1 MAGPGKAL
9 TFLDLMGQVGAGTRA
24 IANLPG
30 AKRIPESFAKAQRGM
45 TPAEVIEQYNK
56 AQMFGKDPTTGEVR
70 QLQQTPKLPD
80 PFNSLSV
87 SDRARM
93 VQGKLPL
100 ERGVKQRVYNPS
112 SPYTTLSE
120 FSLYP
125 DRDIVF
131 GGSTP
136 EELYHL
142 MYNRAEDAQARR
154 PVPDEVG
161 VYDIGALDAG
171 EGMGAMQYAAL
182 YDQLRA
188 AGAFSGP
195 TALTDINELRR
206 LGNVMSYGLRHG
218 DYENI
223 APVISRMN
231 RSPQLFSRAENAD
244 WMARPMMEVLQQGR
258 GDPLFEQAVALRPQH
273 MTQMTPD
280 QITGTLG
287 FKESQLTR
295 IAGPVREPVMLEPG
309 DLFELRHLAIPA
321 LTDPN
326 AYGIQRGIGPN
337 TLGRAATVEQLIEK
351 ILAGRTGEEAA
362 EEILNQSKRR
372 GMNLEEGYKG
382 RYKDGG
388 SVALFSGGGKAKKTV
403 AEMASELATKGVK
416 TPDMSRR
423 KFMSLGNALGS
434 SSTTPNLPVTAAEAA
449 RMSQDPAISAIEKIA
464 AAPVTRRQ
472 VIQGAL
478 AQGAQQMVPGIS
490 PASVMSRAID
500 AATSAPRV
508 ANTIPGLVAQGLN
521 MKLKGQ
527 ELVDFV
533 NKSLRPDDVN
543 TPESIEF
550 STELLASNINRP
562 EPEIDMYYD
571 YDPSAIRLQVITD
584 QLFPEAKR
592 TPSGMA
598 LRPTL
603 REVRE
608 HNPEG
613 YGRLVKSASKLRD
626 RIAEDLADE

>member
-1 MAGPGKAL
+1 MAGPSKAL

-56 AQMFGKDPTTGEVR
+56 AQMFGKDPTTGVVR
-70 QLQQTPKLPD
+70 QLQQTPRLPD
-80 PFNSLSV
+80 PFDSLSV

-131 GGSTP
+131 GGSLTTP
-136 EELYHL
+136 EELYHR

-223 APVISRMN
+223 APVISAMN
-231 RSPQLFSRAENAD
+231 RSPQLFHRAEHAD
-244 WMARPMMEVLQQGR
+244 WLARPLMDILQQGK
-258 GDPLFEQAVALRPQH
+258 GSPIFDQAVALKPVDLAD
-273 MTQMTPD
+273 MTPD
-280 QITGTLG
+280 QITGVLG
-287 FKESQLTR
+287 LKEAQLNR
-295 IAGPVREPVMLEPG
+295 IAGPVREPIMLEAADPG
-309 DLFELRHLAIPA
+309 LLRHLAVPA

-326 AYGIQRGIGPN
+326 AYGIQKGIGPN

-351 ILAGRTGEEAA
+351 ILAGRTGEEAT

-372 GMNLEEGYKG
+372 GMNLEEGFKG
-382 RYKDGG
+382 RYKQGG
-388 SVALFSGGGKAKKTV
+388 
-403 AEMASELATKGVK
+403 LA
-416 TPDMSRR
+416 R
-423 KFMSLGNALGS
+423 
-434 SSTTPNLPVTAAEAA
+434 AA
-449 RMSQDPAISAIEKIA
+449 II
-464 AAPVTRRQ
+464 
-472 VIQGAL
+472 G
-478 AQGAQQMVPGIS
+478 
-490 PASVMSRAID
+490 
-500 AATSAPRV
+500 
-508 ANTIPGLVAQGLN
+508 
-521 MKLKGQ
+521 
-527 ELVDFV
+527 
-533 NKSLRPDDVN
+533 
-543 TPESIEF
+543 
-550 STELLASNINRP
+550 
-562 EPEIDMYYD
+562 
-571 YDPSAIRLQVITD
+571 
-584 QLFPEAKR
+584 
-592 TPSGMA
+592 
-598 LRPTL
+598 
-603 REVRE
+603 
-608 HNPEG
+608 
-613 YGRLVKSASKLRD
+613 
-626 RIAEDLADE
+626 

>member
-56 AQMFGKDPTTGEVR
+56 AQMFGKDPITGEVR
-70 QLQQTPKLPD
+70 ELRQTPELGSRPT
-80 PFNSLSV
+80 LSS
-87 SDRARM
+87 SDSSRM
-93 VQGKLPL
+93 RRGKLPL
-100 ERGVKQRVYNPS
+100 EVGVKQRVINPS
-112 SPYTTLSE
+112 RPLDTLSQ
-120 FSLYP
+120 FSLSP
-125 DRDIVF
+125 DQDVIF
-131 GGSTP
+131 SSSTP
-136 EELYHL
+136 EELYHR
-142 MYNRAEDAQARR
+142 MYNRAEDAQALR

-223 APVISRMN
+223 APVISRYN
-231 RSPQLFSRAENAD
+231 RSPQLFGRAENAD

-287 FKESQLTR
+287 FKESQLAR

-309 DLFELRHLAIPA
+309 DPGLLRHLAIPA
-321 LTDPN
+321 LTDLN
-326 AYGIQRGIGPN
+326 AFGMQRGIGPN

-382 RYKDGG
+382 RYKQGG
-388 SVALFSGGGKAKKTV
+388 
-403 AEMASELATKGVK
+403 LA
-416 TPDMSRR
+416 R
-423 KFMSLGNALGS
+423 
-434 SSTTPNLPVTAAEAA
+434 AA
-449 RMSQDPAISAIEKIA
+449 I
-464 AAPVTRRQ
+464 
-472 VIQGAL
+472 
-478 AQGAQQMVPGIS
+478 
-490 PASVMSRAID
+490 ID
-500 AATSAPRV
+500 
-508 ANTIPGLVAQGLN
+508 
-521 MKLKGQ
+521 
-527 ELVDFV
+527 
-533 NKSLRPDDVN
+533 
-543 TPESIEF
+543 
-550 STELLASNINRP
+550 
-562 EPEIDMYYD
+562 
-571 YDPSAIRLQVITD
+571 
-584 QLFPEAKR
+584 
-592 TPSGMA
+592 
-598 LRPTL
+598 
-603 REVRE
+603 
-608 HNPEG
+608 
-613 YGRLVKSASKLRD
+613 
-626 RIAEDLADE
+626 